1 MSFSNQ
7 FSKRFA
13 KHLLVNPP
21 VNPPVNPLANPHTTE
36 SALDTI
42 DSTGRRAILS
52 RAMAAAGAAVI
63 LPRAAFAQATPGVTA
78 TELRIGNTTSLSGPV
93 SALGTIAKAQ
103 GAYFKMI
110 NETQGGVAGRKIN
123 FIMYDDGFSPP
134 KTLEMARK
142 LIEQDEVALL
152 FGNLGTGP
160 NSAIVKYVNGLGVP
174 HLFLSVNGDKWA
186 DYKTNPWSMP
196 YAPSG
201 RVECQ
206 VFLKHTLQAK
216 PDAKIAI
223 LYQNDDFGRD
233 YVAGA
238 KDVLGAKY
246 DSVIKA
252 ASYEVTDPTPDSQ
265 VIQLLGNNPDSFIS
279 GVTGKFGAMVV
290 RKVADM
296 GFKGN
301 HYVASGVASV
311 QATII
316 PAGVER
322 SIGVMTTVYVKDPSD
337 PGLVDDAGIKAY
349 KAFMGKWYPEGN
361 ADDFYN
367 AYGFMTAMVMTQV
380 LSQCNGDFS
389 RKSIMAQA
397 NNLKNLEN
405 PILLPGITINTSP
418 TDHRPLK
425 QMQLQRWDGKK
436 WARFGSI
443 IEGSGG

>member
-1 MSFSNQ
+1 MTKRIRAAHFPTTASFS
-7 FSKRFA
+7 
-13 KHLLVNPP
+13 P
-21 VNPPVNPLANPHTTE
+21 
-36 SALDTI
+36 
-42 DSTGRRAILS
+42 GRRSVLS
-52 RAMAAAGAAVI
+52 SAATAGGAMLM
-63 LPRAAFAQATPGVTA
+63 LPRIGIAQSLPGVTA
-78 TELRIGNTTSLSGPV
+78 TEIKIGNTTSLSGPV
-93 SALGTIAKAQ
+93 SALGTIARAQ

-110 NETQGGVAGRKIN
+110 NDQGGVGNRKIN
-123 FIMYDDGFSPP
+123 FIIYDDGFSPP
-134 KTLEMARK
+134 KTLEMARR

-152 FGNLGTGP
+152 FANLGTGP

-174 HLFLSVNGDKWA
+174 HLFLSVNGDKWT
-186 DYKTNPWSMP
+186 DYKTNPWSIP

-206 VFLKHTLQAK
+206 VCLKHTLQAK
-216 PDAKIAI
+216 PDAKVAI

-252 ASYEVTDPTPDSQ
+252 ASYEVTDATPDSQ
-265 VIQLLGNNPDSFIS
+265 IIQLLEGKPDALIS
-279 GVTGKFGAMVV
+279 GVTGKFGAMAV
-290 RKVADM
+290 RKASDM

-301 HYVASGVASV
+301 HYIASGVSSV

-322 SIGVMTTVYVKDPSD
+322 AIGVMSTVYLKDPTD
-337 PGLVDDAGIKAY
+337 PSWADDAGIKGY
-349 KAFMGKWYPEGN
+349 RAFMAKWYPEGN

-367 AYGFMTAMVMTQV
+367 AYGYMTAAVMTQV
-380 LSQCNGDFS
+380 LQQCNGDFS

-397 NNLKNLEN
+397 NNLKDLEN
-405 PILLPGITINTSP
+405 PMLLPGIKINTSP

-425 QMQLQRWDGKK
+425 QMQLQRWDGKR

-443 IEGSGG
+443 FEGSNI

>member
-1 MSFSNQ
+1 M
-7 FSKRFA
+7 RIRR
-13 KHLLVNPP
+13 
-21 VNPPVNPLANPHTTE
+21 PLTS
-36 SALDTI
+36 SAPTDRTK
-42 DSTGRRAILS
+42 DSVVSHSRRTVVAG
-52 RAMAAAGAAVI
+52 AAAAGAALVV
-63 LPRAAFAQATPGVTA
+63 PRFAQGQATPGVTA

-93 SALGTIAKAQ
+93 SALGTIARAQ

-110 NETQGGVAGRKIN
+110 NETEGGVAGRKIK
-123 FIMYDDGFSPP
+123 FIIYDDGFSPP
-134 KTLEMARK
+134 KTLEMARR
-142 LIEQDEVALL
+142 LIEEDDVALL

-186 DYKTNPWSMP
+186 DHKANPWSMP

-206 VFLKHTLQAK
+206 IFLKHTLQTK
-216 PDAKIAI
+216 PDAKVAI

-252 ASYEVTDPTPDSQ
+252 ASYEVTDTTPDSQ
-265 VIQLLGNNPDSFIS
+265 LIQLLATNPDSLIS
-279 GVTGKFGAMVV
+279 GVTGKFGALSV

-301 HYVASGVASV
+301 HYIASGVSSV

-322 SIGVMTTVYVKDPSD
+322 SVGVMTSVYVKDPSD
-337 PGLVDDAGIKAY
+337 PGLADDPGIKGY
-349 KAFMGKWYPEGN
+349 KAFMAKWFPEGN

-367 AYGFMTAMVMTQV
+367 AYGYMTGMVMVRV
-380 LSQCNGDFS
+380 LQQCNGDFS

-397 NNLKNLEN
+397 NNLKDLEN
-405 PILLPGITINTSP
+405 PILLPGIKINTGP

-436 WARFGSI
+436 WARFGAI
-443 IEGSGG
+443 IEGTGG

>member
-1 MSFSNQ
+1 MTKRIRAAHFPITAIFS
-7 FSKRFA
+7 S
-13 KHLLVNPP
+13 
-21 VNPPVNPLANPHTTE
+21 
-36 SALDTI
+36 
-42 DSTGRRAILS
+42 GRRLVLTSA
-52 RAMAAAGAAVI
+52 AAAGGSMMI
-63 LPRAAFAQATPGVTA
+63 LPRSGRAQTLPGVSA
-78 TELRIGNTTSLSGPV
+78 TEIKIGNTTSLSGPV
-93 SALGTIAKAQ
+93 SALGTIARAQ

-110 NETQGGVAGRKIN
+110 NDQGGVGNRKIN
-123 FIMYDDGFSPP
+123 FIIYDDGFSPP
-134 KTLEMARK
+134 KTLEMARR

-152 FGNLGTGP
+152 FANLGTGP

-174 HLFLSVNGDKWA
+174 HLFLSVNGDKWT
-186 DYKTNPWSMP
+186 DYKTNPWSIP

-206 VFLKHTLQAK
+206 VCLKHTLQAK
-216 PDAKIAI
+216 PDAKVAI

-252 ASYEVTDPTPDSQ
+252 ASYEVTDATPDSQ
-265 VIQLLGNNPDSFIS
+265 IIQLLEGKPDALIS
-279 GVTGKFGAMVV
+279 GVTGKFGAMAV
-290 RKVADM
+290 RKASDM

-301 HYVASGVASV
+301 HYIASGVSSV

-322 SIGVMTTVYVKDPSD
+322 AIGVMSTVYLKDPTD
-337 PGLVDDAGIKAY
+337 PSWADDAGIKGY
-349 KAFMGKWYPEGN
+349 RAFMAKWYPEGN

-367 AYGFMTAMVMTQV
+367 AYGYMTAAVMTQV
-380 LSQCNGDFS
+380 LQQCNGDFS

-397 NNLKNLEN
+397 NNLKDLEN
-405 PILLPGITINTSP
+405 PMLLPGIKINTSP

-425 QMQLQRWDGKK
+425 QMQLQRWDGKR

-443 IEGSGG
+443 FEGSNI

>member
-1 MSFSNQ
+1 MSKSIPDT
-7 FSKRFA
+7 RT
-13 KHLLVNPP
+13 
-21 VNPPVNPLANPHTTE
+21 LAGSPRSLGRR
-36 SALDTI
+36 SALA
-42 DSTGRRAILS
+42 GV
-52 RAMAAAGAAVI
+52 AAAGGAIVM
-63 LPRAAFAQATPGVTA
+63 LPHSATAQTLPGVTA
-78 TELRIGNTTSLSGPV
+78 TEIKIGNTTSLSGPV
-93 SALGTIAKAQ
+93 SALGTIARAQ

-110 NETQGGVAGRKIN
+110 NDQGGVGNRKIN
-123 FIMYDDGFSPP
+123 FIIYDDGFSPP
-134 KTLEMARK
+134 KTLEMARR

-152 FGNLGTGP
+152 FANLGTGP

-174 HLFLSVNGDKWA
+174 HLFLSVNGDKWT
-186 DYKTNPWSMP
+186 DYKTNPWSIP

-206 VFLKHTLQAK
+206 VCLKHTLQAK
-216 PDAKIAI
+216 PDAKVAI

-252 ASYEVTDPTPDSQ
+252 ASYEVTDATPDSQ
-265 VIQLLGNNPDSFIS
+265 IIQLLEGKPDALIS
-279 GVTGKFGAMVV
+279 GVTGKFGAMAV
-290 RKVADM
+290 RKASDM

-301 HYVASGVASV
+301 HYIASGVSSV

-322 SIGVMTTVYVKDPSD
+322 AIGVMSTVYLKDPTD
-337 PGLVDDAGIKAY
+337 PSWADDAGIKGY
-349 KAFMGKWYPEGN
+349 RAFMAKWYPEGN

-367 AYGFMTAMVMTQV
+367 AYGYMTAAVMTQV
-380 LSQCNGDFS
+380 LQQCNGDFS

-397 NNLKNLEN
+397 NNLKDLEN
-405 PILLPGITINTSP
+405 PMLLPGIKINTSP

-425 QMQLQRWDGKK
+425 QMQLQRWDGKR

-443 IEGSGG
+443 FEGSNI